1 MHVHM
6 LSFALRRPVT
16 ISRTINTV
24 LELAFHLNQLYAN
37 NLHMFSKYNS
47 TITMSYVLN
56 INKKEANLYGFSP
69 MTLHIYEHYLRGQQ
83 HHDISEVNNVYL
95 RVLINMLRMEPAM
108 CYASEALLT
117 PRLFK
122 KDTNYRR
129 ASSPGLK
136 LAITL
141 KYMTARNRYKTLV

>member
-1 MHVHM
+1 MHI
-6 LSFALRRPVT
+6 LSFVLRRPVT

-24 LELAFHLNQLYAN
+24 LELAFHLSQLYAN
-37 NLHMFSKYNS
+37 NLHMFSKYYS
-47 TITMSYVLN
+47 TITMSYGPN
-56 INKKEANLYGFSP
+56 ISKKETNLYGFSP
-69 MTLHIYEHYLRGQQ
+69 MTLHIYEKYYLRGQQ